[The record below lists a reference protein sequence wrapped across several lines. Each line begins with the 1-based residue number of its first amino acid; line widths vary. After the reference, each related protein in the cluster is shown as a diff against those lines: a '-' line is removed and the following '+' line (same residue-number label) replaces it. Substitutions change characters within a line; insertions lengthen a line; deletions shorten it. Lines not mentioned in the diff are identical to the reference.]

1 MYMIDKNKIKLMTIM
16 AVYDKNHGDKDRQIE
31 GFYKGSYVYRKNC
44 VTRIGVIFGIFILF
58 CFYVLDNL
66 IVREFDFAGFD
77 YLSAIVR
84 WGLFTISLLVIY
96 TIIGTI
102 KFGKEY
108 EEAAKR
114 LKGYEYV
121 AKMLDSYYENK

>member
-31 GFYKGSYVYRKNC
+31 GYYKNSYIYKKNC

-77 YLSAIVR
+77 YLSAIVK
-84 WGLFTISLLVIY
+84 WGIFTISLLVIY

-108 EEAAKR
+108 EEAEKR
-114 LKGYEYV
+114 LKGYEHV